1 MMKWLRENT
10 VASGILA
17 ILRIYLGWLWVV
29 AGWGKVAG
37 GFDAS
42 GFLNGAVANP
52 VIDKGTGALVYP
64 TFVKFMES
72 FALPNVKL
80 VNILIPWGELLVG
93 LGLILGALT
102 TAAMFFG
109 LVMNFMFMFAGTVSS
124 NPWYI
129 LLGVIVLAAGANAGK
144 FGLDYYILPYIRK
157 GVGSWF
163 RGRKGGTSSGKSHD
177 AATPSKP
184 VHA

>member
-1 MMKWLRENT
+1 MMKWLRENS
-10 VASGILA
+10 VASGLLA
-17 ILRIYLGWLWVV
+17 VLRLYLGWLWLE
-29 AGWGKVAG
+29 AGWGKITG
-37 GFDAS
+37 GFSAA
-42 GFLNGAVANP
+42 GFLKGAVTNP

-80 VNILIPWGELLVG
+80 INILIPWGEFLVG

-109 LVMNFMFMFAGTVSS
+109 LMMNFMFMFAGTVSS

-129 LLGVIVLAAGANAGK
+129 LLGVIILAAGANAGK

-157 GVGSWF
+157 MMKNMF
-163 RGRKGGTSSGKSHD
+163 TGRKGGMTSGE
-177 AATPSKP
+177 TPGTSNPTKP